1 MAEILVAED
10 EPAVQQVLK
19 TALESEGH
27 VVRVVGDG
35 LDAVEVFRLNR
46 PDLVIL
52 DLMMPKK
59 NGFEVCT
66 EIRRADSTVTVFIL
80 SARAE
85 ESDKVLGLGVG
96 ADDYIVKPFSVG
108 ELRARVNA
116 GLRRT
121 RALEEEDKK
130 RFAFGTGMV
139 DVKGFAFIDSRNRS
153 VRLSPREVMM
163 LRMFAEHPGEVLSRD
178 CLLNRLWGVDYY
190 GNTRTVD
197 QHLARLRQKL
207 GRDADRIETVTR
219 IGYMYHR
226 ADSAAR

>member
-10 EPAVQQVLK
+10 EPAVRTALK

-27 VVRVVGDG
+27 VVREAKDG
-35 LDAVEVFRLNR
+35 AEAVEAFRLNR

-52 DLMMPKK
+52 DLMMPRK
-59 NGFEVCT
+59 NGFEVCA
-66 EIRRADSTVTVFIL
+66 EVRRTDSTVTIFIL

-85 ESDKVLGLGVG
+85 ESDKVLGLGIG

-108 ELRARVNA
+108 ELRARVSA
-116 GLRRT
+116 GLRRM
-121 RALEEEDKK
+121 RALEVDDSK
-130 RFAFGTGMV
+130 RFSFGSGTV
-139 DVKGFAFIDSRNRS
+139 DVKGFVFIDARNRS
-153 VRLSPREVMM
+153 VRLSPREVMI

-178 CLLNRLWGVDYY
+178 SILNRLWGVDYY

-197 QHLARLRQKL
+197 QHLVRLRQKL

-219 IGYMYHR
+219 IGYVYH
-226 ADSAAR
+226 